1 MSPISAIPGDGGR
14 KPPVHPKEQE
24 VPPPYR
30 SRLQKADKPTSIHS
44 PNATDQQSVSP
55 VDVDSPESL
64 QQPPGDVRSTT
75 PRIPQGDDH
84 IPRRRLFPNE
94 NDVPQV
100 DEVGD
105 LQEDGSNGLRRG
117 TRVRKARVRFSP
129 KLRGQSH
136 EEESL

>member
-1 MSPISAIPGDGGR
+1 MQQT
-14 KPPVHPKEQE
+14 E
-24 VPPPYR
+24 
-30 SRLQKADKPTSIHS
+30 
-44 PNATDQQSVSP
+44 QSVSP

-64 QQPPGDVRSTT
+64 QQPPGDVRSAT
-75 PRIPQGDDH
+75 PRIPQADNH

-117 TRVRKARVRFSP
+117 TRVRKAKVRFSP